1 MSVASG
7 PVALVT
13 GAAGGIG
20 AATARRLAAAGT
32 RLMLTDLDPEALTEL
47 AQELGARSGAH
58 DVTSEAEWTEAVQRT
73 VEQFGRLDVLV
84 NNAGVFHAASL
95 QETTPEAFRRVLD
108 VNATGVFLGM
118 RAAAPAMAREGS
130 GVIINISSVAG
141 LTGTPNLSAY
151 AASKWAVRGL
161 TKVAARELARSGIR
175 VVSVHPGQIDTPMNA
190 RQREATPAVI
200 DALIRAT
207 PLRRLGA
214 PEEVAAAV
222 SFLASSDSAFM
233 TGSEL
238 VLDGGLTI

>member
-1 MSVASG
+1 MSIPTGLVAI
-7 PVALVT
+7 VT

-20 AATARRLAAAGT
+20 AATARRLAADGT
-32 RLMLTDLDPEALTEL
+32 RLMVTDLDAGALTGM
-47 AQELGARSGAH
+47 AGELGALARAH
-58 DVTSEAEWTEAVQRT
+58 DVTSELDWGEVVRGTLEH
-73 VEQFGRLDVLV
+73 FGRLDVLV

-95 QETTPEAFRRVLD
+95 QETTPDAFRRVMD

-118 RAAAPAMAREGS
+118 RAAAPPMVAAGS
-130 GVIINISSVAG
+130 GVIINISSAAG
-141 LTGTPNLSAY
+141 LTGPPNLSAY

-175 VVSVHPGQIDTPMNA
+175 VVSVHPGQIDTAMNA

-200 DALIRAT
+200 DALIKAT
-207 PLRRLGA
+207 PMRRLGA

-222 SFLASSDSAFM
+222 SFLASQDSAYM
-233 TGSEL
+233 TGTEL